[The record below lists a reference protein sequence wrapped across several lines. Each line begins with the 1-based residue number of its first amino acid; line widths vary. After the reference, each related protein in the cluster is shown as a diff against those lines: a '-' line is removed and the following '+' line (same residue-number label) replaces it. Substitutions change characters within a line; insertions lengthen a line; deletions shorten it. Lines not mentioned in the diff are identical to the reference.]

1 VMPENAQHCIFLTS
15 RYGKEI
21 ENPSQEDLSH
31 AIDELKNDIPIKTPG
46 ADDSDHE
53 SAWLSSETDDS
64 PKFILSVERDGTV
77 CLSKFMSP
85 DADDPSEEITKKVSL
100 EKALAL
106 WLLLAKGN
114 IEKIEAEL
122 ADG

>member
-1 VMPENAQHCIFLTS
+1 MPDPAPPWLILTS
-15 RYGKEI
+15 RYGQEI
-21 ENPSQEDLSH
+21 ENPPQEDLSR
-31 AIDELKNDIPIKTPG
+31 AIDELKSDISTKTPG

-53 SAWLSSETDDS
+53 SAWLSSETES
-64 PKFILSVERDGTV
+64 GPKFILSVERDGTV
-77 CLSKFMSP
+77 CFSKFMSP